1 MSWYKSPALPKVA
14 QSSRSREKNTME
26 FWFVLGFLVLLAK
39 PARLRDAAEDY
50 HPTTQHGGNFKIIFI
65 AVALLFFVN
74 QIVPLFSAMFAPKSV
89 FPANCSARSLSRAL
103 RRGLPT
109 GVWLWWG
116 DLQQPMLSSNG
127 INKISVVQIE
137 KKILI
142 ILKAACSS
150 AALITEMY
158 QGECAGVF
166 DHTYCTP

>member
-1 MSWYKSPALPKVA
+1 MSWYKNPALPKVA
-14 QSSRSREKNTME
+14 QSSRSREKITMK
-26 FWFVLGFLVLLAK
+26 FWFVLGLLVLLAK
-39 PARLRDAAEDY
+39 PARLRDAPKDY
-50 HPTTQHGGNFKIIFI
+50 HPTTQHGGNFKKNFS

-89 FPANCSARSLSRAL
+89 FPANCSARSLSRVL

-109 GVWLWWG
+109 VVWLWWG

-127 INKISVVQIE
+127 INKISADQIE

-142 ILKAACSS
+142 ILKATCSS
-150 AALITEMY
+150 AVPITEMY